1 MPNDLLLFESREEI
15 AIITFNN
22 PQKRNPLTPEIWN
35 CFYQVLKNVARDET
49 IRAVII
55 TGAGESFI
63 AGADISRLRKQTR
76 QDAIEA
82 SRKGNEILLFL
93 ERLDKPVIAAIN
105 GWALGGGCELALACD
120 IRIAAENA
128 KFGQTEVRVGIMPGY
143 GGTVRLPRLIGVGRA
158 KEMILTG
165 KIVDAREAERI
176 GLVNKVVPREN
187 LMDEAIV
194 LAKKLAQGPASIKF
208 AKQAINQALS
218 LGFDEALKKNIELYG
233 LVYETEDCIEG
244 LEAFLEKREPVF
256 RGR

>member
-1 MPNDLLLFESREEI
+1 MPNELLLFERREGI

-22 PQKRNPLTPEIWN
+22 PRKRNILTPEIWD
-35 CFYQVLKNVARDET
+35 CFYQVLKKVARDEA

-55 TGAGESFI
+55 TGVGESFI
-63 AGADISRLRKQTR
+63 AGGDISWLRRHTR

-128 KFGQTEVRVGIMPGY
+128 KFGQTEVRVGIIPGY
-143 GGTVRLPRLIGVGRA
+143 GGTVRLPMLIGVGRA

-176 GLVNKVVPREN
+176 GLVNKVVPREK
-187 LMDEAIV
+187 LLDEAIG

-218 LGFDEALKKNIELYG
+218 LGFDEALKRNTELYG
-233 LVYETEDCIEG
+233 LVYETEDCFEG
-244 LEAFLEKREPVF
+244 LQAFLEKREPVF
-256 RGR
+256 KGR